1 MGESFSPAVVAKLNE
16 TWLPYQAGK
25 PSCLS
30 LLNCLTTIIPH
41 WMFLTE
47 DEIERGKYHG
57 EGPTPES
64 DPVRARQLASG
75 KIEWLRVRLPELLK
89 RLDQPV
95 EWCAFLK
102 DIDVS
107 DRSCLPSIWTN
118 RSIDRIPQKIEEGI
132 DGLQRKLLE
141 IGQEEKE
148 LPKGWETT
156 GWNYYRLGIQPVR
169 DIPELISH
177 LRQRAEYVSSTVQNP
192 FERPQQRSD
201 VLRLT
206 LRNAQ
211 HAIQELISDPERW
224 PACDCSSNDFQ
235 QSQLQLGELIRKLS
249 VIAAQ
254 DAKAEPPKP
263 GETLAKVD
271 VAGGG
276 QGKTD
281 DKKKAVIRAVGV
293 YEWAISNIP
302 DADAMTI
309 QELFEAIQIHPDM
322 KSDYLA
328 VLPNN
333 HKTFGTYLR
342 RGGIKR
348 YNVNGDRQHRQSR
361 RPKKR

>member
-1 MGESFSPAVVAKLNE
+1 M
-16 TWLPYQAGK
+16 
-25 PSCLS
+25 
-30 LLNCLTTIIPH
+30 
-41 WMFLTE
+41 
-47 DEIERGKYHG
+47 
-57 EGPTPES
+57 
-64 DPVRARQLASG
+64 
-75 KIEWLRVRLPELLK
+75 
-89 RLDQPV
+89 
-95 EWCAFLK
+95 
-102 DIDVS
+102 
-107 DRSCLPSIWTN
+107 
-118 RSIDRIPQKIEEGI
+118 
-132 DGLQRKLLE
+132 
-141 IGQEEKE
+141 
-148 LPKGWETT
+148 
-156 GWNYYRLGIQPVR
+156 
-169 DIPELISH
+169 
-177 LRQRAEYVSSTVQNP
+177 
-192 FERPQQRSD
+192 
-201 VLRLT
+201 
-206 LRNAQ
+206 
-211 HAIQELISDPERW
+211 
-224 PACDCSSNDFQ
+224 
-235 QSQLQLGELIRKLS
+235 QLGELIRKLS